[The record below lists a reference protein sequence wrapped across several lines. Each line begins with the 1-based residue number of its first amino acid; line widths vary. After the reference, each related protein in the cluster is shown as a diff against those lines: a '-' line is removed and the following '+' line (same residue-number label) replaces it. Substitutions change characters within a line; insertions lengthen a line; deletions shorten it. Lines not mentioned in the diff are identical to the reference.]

1 MNADQT
7 SPQGETTR
15 QLTLNE
21 KNWIILREINKKLN
35 IFQDIEVVEVSK
47 DEKNAK
53 VRESI
58 HAQTKYM
65 GTYSFVPQK

>member
-7 SPQGETTR
+7 SPQCESPR

-21 KNWIILREINKKLN
+21 KNWIILRAINKQLN

-53 VRESI
+53 VRESVYS
-58 HAQTKYM
+58 QTKYM
-65 GTYSFVPQK
+65 DTYKVVQ